1 MNDSI
6 TKLDIQVLDMESEEI
21 SGSELG
27 AIKYVSELLDWDVKK
42 TANLFILILIFVF
55 DPLAITLVI
64 ATNQAFKSMRRKED
78 DNSPKQEEDSPKE
91 ILKVEDNVV
100 LEEID
105 SPKQEEESLKVEDN
119 VDTDEVE
126 EDTNVPHKEEY
137 PEQIINNENIEKLVD
152 LQEESK
158 RVWSKVKELK
168 EQGLLPKQTEE
179 EMMDE
184 PTALAFTPYETE
196 EIGKSDINENEDKKI
211 TKRLVYTK
219 KDA

>member
-1 MNDSI
+1 
-6 TKLDIQVLDMESEEI
+6 
-21 SGSELG
+21 
-27 AIKYVSELLDWDVKK
+27 
-42 TANLFILILIFVF
+42 VF

-64 ATNQAFKSMRRKED
+64 ATNQAFKSIRK
-78 DNSPKQEEDSPKE
+78 
-91 ILKVEDNVV
+91 KVEDSVD
-100 LEEID
+100 LGEID
-105 SPKQEEESLKVEDN
+105 SPKQEKESLKVEDN

>member
-1 MNDSI
+1 LVIWAALS
-6 TKLDIQVLDMESEEI
+6 VLTI
-21 SGSELG
+21 L
-27 AIKYVSELLDWDVKK
+27 AWDVKK